1 PLSGGEVEGVEERE
15 RGEGDGGKRGEHWRW
30 KERSN
35 LLEMTRRG
43 RLGRRSEKGWWR
55 WEVANNGG
63 NGRYSGVAKIKEF
76 KETNSSFKFLS
87 IGIRLKI
94 EFNLPTFQELLCYS
108 SSDILFM
115 EQRNKIKAK
124 CCPTSKDFTKPIGLI
139 QVAYCCRPVPG
150 CVRQSKGKSLQI
162 SSFKG
167 NIHNDNAG
175 DSSSKSTS
183 PKSSV
188 KISYLPE
195 GKEENLQESP
205 TAHDTPVSCP
215 SESNKSVTQSQT
227 IRALFRKWLSLLQT
241 GAAAEAGGDIL
252 KRSPQIDHLP
262 EEKATSSK
270 ERGEVLKV
278 VLCYFLGLDATI
290 MHSSLC
296 SCKCEVW
303 QSSFK
308 RIDPLVGHRS
318 PNCRSLCQAVA
329 GDFCSLCFLLQAI
342 C

>member
-1 PLSGGEVEGVEERE
+1 MVLVTHPRQSSCATVPL
-15 RGEGDGGKRGEHWRW
+15 
-30 KERSN
+30 
-35 LLEMTRRG
+35 T
-43 RLGRRSEKGWWR
+43 
-55 WEVANNGG
+55 
-63 NGRYSGVAKIKEF
+63 F
-76 KETNSSFKFLS
+76 SSWSK
-87 IGIRLKI
+87 GIRLKQ
-94 EFNLPTFQELLCYS
+94 NVVRLRK
-108 SSDILFM
+108 ILRTDRSISLKHAF
-115 EQRNKIKAK
+115 
-124 CCPTSKDFTKPIGLI
+124 PL
-139 QVAYCCRPVPG
+139 RPVPG

-290 MHSSLC
+290 MVPLLIFIPLYVAVNVKYGSQVSRELTPLWVIGPLIVALYV
-296 SCKCEVW
+296 KLLRVIFALYVF
-303 QSSFK
+303 SFK
-308 RIDPLVGHRS
+308 QSVKIMKNLPTYYATTRNYLAEGKLKEDIEARFWQPINNLKNMDYKELGTEKWKAFRDWMVEMYLDFVESIWPHY
-318 PNCRSLCQAVA
+318 CRTVR
-329 GDFCSLCFLLQAI
+329 FLKRANLI
-342 C
+342 